1 MPPRAGQPT
10 SQDMH
15 NWTPRTEQLVMQWRD
30 SAAKD
35 ATELEIEALSLH
47 RWQRVITLPQLVL
60 GGIVGSLGFAG
71 VSSLIYGVLGV
82 IMAALVAVDTALQL
96 GVRANEK
103 SATVVQ
109 LRTITTQIDVQ
120 LARERS
126 RRDEAQ
132 GFVDK
137 LVVQIGPR
145 SFLRPASSSVHNS
158 FFPDQQILHHPVVNC
173 MMMIPPP
180 PSVSSPSRSIVVAP
194 SPPLSNN
201 NEQEQA

>member
-1 MPPRAGQPT
+1 
-10 SQDMH
+10 MH

-35 ATELEIEALSLH
+35 ASELETEALTLH

-145 SFLRPASSSVHNS
+145 SFLRPASSSVNNVHNS
-158 FFPDQQILHHPVVNC
+158 FFPANHPDQHILHHPVVNC

-180 PSVSSPSRSIVVAP
+180 PTTGSRSIVLAP
-194 SPPLSNN
+194 SPPSISNN
-201 NEQEQA
+201 KQEQV